1 MSGGPFRTGLYVP
14 GDRPDRFGSA
24 ESSGADLVV
33 FDLEDA
39 VAPERK
45 AMARDAVMEWL
56 RGGRRA
62 AGSAATGAA
71 DAGSDAGLRGDSTSV
86 QVRVNAADDADLRA
100 VAALPPAVGIRLPK
114 VEHPSQ
120 IDRVVDI
127 TPGHPVIALLESAR
141 GVLRASAIAEHP
153 AVVSLALGESDLRS
167 DVGGGERML
176 EHARL
181 TVLFAARAAGLPA
194 PMASVFPAIRD
205 LDGLDADTR
214 RAADLGLFGRM
225 AVHPSQLPVI
235 AAVFSPTPA
244 EVAWAEEVL
253 AALAAGGVATLASG
267 EMVDPAMRARAERI
281 RSLVS

>member
-1 MSGGPFRTGLYVP
+1 MDLYRTGLYVP
-14 GDRPDRFGSA
+14 GDRPDRFASA
-24 ESSGADLVV
+24 EGSGADLIV

-39 VAPERK
+39 VAPDRK
-45 AMARDAVMEWL
+45 VLARDAVVEWL
-56 RGGRRA
+56 RGGRHA

-71 DAGSDAGLRGDSTSV
+71 DAPSVAV
-86 QVRVNAADDADLRA
+86 QVRVNAGDEDDLR
-100 VAALPPAVGIRLPK
+100 VVSALPEGIGIRLPK
-114 VEHPSQ
+114 VESAADV
-120 IDRVVDI
+120 DRVASVA
-127 TPGHPVIALLESAR
+127 PGRPLIALLESAR
-141 GVLRASAIAEHP
+141 GVVDATEIAQHPTVSA
-153 AVVSLALGESDLRS
+153 LALGESDLRS

-205 LDGLDADTR
+205 LEGLDADTR

-281 RSLVS
+281 RSLVG

>member
-14 GDRPDRFGSA
+14 GDRTDRFGSA

-39 VAPERK
+39 VAPDRK
-45 AMARDAVMEWL
+45 AQARDAVVEWL
-56 RGGRRA
+56 RGGRHA
-62 AGSAATGAA
+62 AASAATGAA
-71 DAGSDAGLRGDSTSV
+71 DAPSVAV
-86 QVRVNAADDADLRA
+86 QVRVNAGDEDDLRA
-100 VAALPPAVGIRLPK
+100 VSALPEWIGIRLPK
-114 VEHPSQ
+114 VESAADV
-120 IDRVVDI
+120 DRVASVA
-127 TPGHPVIALLESAR
+127 PGRPLIALLESAR
-141 GVLRASAIAEHP
+141 GVVNATEIAQHP
-153 AVVSLALGESDLRS
+153 VVSALALGESDLRS

-205 LDGLDADTR
+205 LEGLDADTR

-281 RSLVS
+281 RSLVG

>member
-1 MSGGPFRTGLYVP
+1 MDLYRTGLYVP

-39 VAPERK
+39 VAPDRK
-45 AMARDAVMEWL
+45 ALARDAVVEWL
-56 RGGRRA
+56 RGGRHA
-62 AGSAATGAA
+62 AGSAANRAA
-71 DAGSDAGLRGDSTSV
+71 DATSVAV
-86 QVRVNAADDADLRA
+86 QVRVNAGDEDDLRA
-100 VAALPPAVGIRLPK
+100 VSALPEWIGIRLPK
-114 VEHPSQ
+114 VESAADV
-120 IDRVVDI
+120 DRVASVA
-127 TPGHPVIALLESAR
+127 PGRPLIALLESAR
-141 GVLRASAIAEHP
+141 GVVNATEIAQHP
-153 AVVSLALGESDLRS
+153 VVSALALGESDLRS

-205 LDGLDADTR
+205 LEGLDADTR

-267 EMVDPAMRARAERI
+267 EMVDPAMRARAECI
-281 RSLVS
+281 RSLVG

>member
-1 MSGGPFRTGLYVP
+1 MDLYRTGLYVP

-39 VAPERK
+39 VAPDRK
-45 AMARDAVMEWL
+45 ALARDAIVEWL
-56 RGGRRA
+56 RGGRHA
-62 AGSAATGAA
+62 AGSAANRAA
-71 DAGSDAGLRGDSTSV
+71 DAPSVAV
-86 QVRVNAADDADLRA
+86 QVRVNAGDEDDLR
-100 VAALPPAVGIRLPK
+100 VVSALPEGIGIRLPK
-114 VEHPSQ
+114 VESAADV
-120 IDRVVDI
+120 DRVASVA
-127 TPGHPVIALLESAR
+127 PGRPLIALLESAR
-141 GVLRASAIAEHP
+141 GVVNATEIAQHP
-153 AVVSLALGESDLRS
+153 VVSALALGESDLRS

-205 LDGLDADTR
+205 LEGLDADTR

-225 AVHPSQLPVI
+225 AVHPSQLPAI

-281 RSLVS
+281 RSLVG

>member
-1 MSGGPFRTGLYVP
+1 MDLYRTGLYVP
-14 GDRPDRFGSA
+14 GDRPDRFASA
-24 ESSGADLVV
+24 EGSGADLVV

-39 VAPERK
+39 VAPDRK
-45 AMARDAVMEWL
+45 VLARDAVVEWL
-56 RGGRRA
+56 RGGRHA

-71 DAGSDAGLRGDSTSV
+71 DAPSVAV
-86 QVRVNAADDADLRA
+86 QVRVNAGDEDDLR
-100 VAALPPAVGIRLPK
+100 VVSALPEGIGIRLPK
-114 VEHPSQ
+114 VESAADV
-120 IDRVVDI
+120 DRVASVA
-127 TPGHPVIALLESAR
+127 PGRPLIALLESAR
-141 GVLRASAIAEHP
+141 GVVDATEIAQHP
-153 AVVSLALGESDLRS
+153 AVSALALGESDLRS

-205 LDGLDADTR
+205 LEGLDADTR

-281 RSLVS
+281 RSLVG